1 MSESEN
7 YYRVK
12 EPVALLRILTMK
24 HSQETF
30 KKFFIGICVF
40 YVFTEWIPDILGI
53 IIPRTYF
60 DVLPLEIK
68 SQIPKGMEA
77 QLSAPIISLVY
88 ILLMCGVFKLGRS
101 LYLLTYL
108 RNGTVEYPAIFEGFV
123 FYLKATLLYIV
134 ESVIVAVGFVLM
146 IVPGI
151 IAQYSMRQAIYILA
165 DDPKKGVFKC
175 ISESI
180 KMMQG
185 NRMALFRLDVS
196 YLLNIVIMSLPAM
209 LVTGFVDVTEL
220 GGMIL
225 YLVLSIPIYI
235 AYSYMYLGQVTFY
248 ELLIS
253 HGFGNFRYSGEKVFR
268 EAKLNVPEIPGM

>member
-1 MSESEN
+1 
-7 YYRVK
+7 
-12 EPVALLRILTMK
+12 
-24 HSQETF
+24 
-30 KKFFIGICVF
+30 
-40 YVFTEWIPDILGI
+40 
-53 IIPRTYF
+53 
-60 DVLPLEIK
+60 
-68 SQIPKGMEA
+68 
-77 QLSAPIISLVY
+77 
-88 ILLMCGVFKLGRS
+88 
-101 LYLLTYL
+101 
-108 RNGTVEYPAIFEGFV
+108 
-123 FYLKATLLYIV
+123 
-134 ESVIVAVGFVLM
+134 
-146 IVPGI
+146 
-151 IAQYSMRQAIYILA
+151 
-165 DDPKKGVFKC
+165 
-175 ISESI
+175 
-180 KMMQG
+180 MMQG